1 MTDPARFEARLTPGE
16 ADASTALRLARA
28 HERDIAELPIK
39 VDANRRAINAL
50 GVQTA
55 ERFTQL
61 ERRVDHLERKVDGRF
76 TRVEA
81 RFDRIDAQ
89 FQHIDA
95 EFRHVDTRFG
105 LVARAFADI
114 RGRLD
119 GTAAG
124 LEQIVRMLTP
134 REPGDG
140 APSET

>member
-1 MTDPARFEARLTPGE
+1 MTEPARFEARLTRVE
-16 ADASTALRLARA
+16 ADASAALRLARA

-55 ERFTQL
+55 ERFNQL
-61 ERRVDHLERKVDGRF
+61 EGRVDHLERRVEAGF
-76 TRVEA
+76 TRVDA
-81 RFDRIDAQ
+81 RFDQIDAQ

-95 EFRHVDTRFG
+95 QFKHVDGQFG
-105 LVARAFADI
+105 MVAQAFADI

-140 APSET
+140 APSGS